1 MVTNHTTQT
10 MTITSELKAAKKFGP
25 GFFIREQMEM
35 REWTQSD
42 LSEVTGFT
50 IKHLNKVLQEK
61 QPLTLDMAR
70 VLGEVFNTSAQYWVN
85 IDTGYRLWLAQEK
98 TKSEEEAD
106 IKGLIYERMPIKD
119 MMAKG
124 WLKASHSAEN
134 LKKQVLQYWDWQEL
148 DFGVL
153 DKNFLPCLT
162 RKSEAF
168 NQFNASY
175 AITWYRKAQ
184 IEASKVKATSY
195 KRRKLEKLY
204 DNLHSYTTTASGI
217 NDFIKA
223 LADSGV
229 IFFVLPHLQK
239 TYLDGA
245 AFLLGKNPVVVYTGR
260 YKRIDNFWFTVAHEI
275 AHILL
280 HLDDNTPFVLDNL
293 RDGELNKMEKEA
305 NELASEKLKHAEIFN
320 YLEPHLKYL
329 TSTKVEEC
337 AEELHIHPAIII
349 GKLAYEKQISCS
361 NQTLY
366 NENVIDLIQSQYKR
380 T

>member
-1 MVTNHTTQT
+1 MALTT
-10 MTITSELKAAKKFGP
+10 ELKAVRKFGP

-50 IKHLNKVLQEK
+50 IKHLNKILQEK

-98 TKSEEEAD
+98 TKGEVEAD

-119 MMAKG
+119 MLAKG
-124 WLKASHSAEN
+124 WLKAFNNAEN
-134 LKKQVLQYWDWQEL
+134 LKKQVLQYWDWEDL
-148 DFGVL
+148 DFDIL
-153 DKNFLPCLT
+153 DKNYLPYLT
-162 RKSEAF
+162 QKSEAF

-184 IEASKVKATSY
+184 IEASRMKAVPY
-195 KRRKLEKLY
+195 KRQKLEKLY
-204 DNLHSYTTTASGI
+204 DNLHSYTSSNKGI

-223 LADSGV
+223 LADVGV

-239 TYLDGA
+239 TSLDGA
-245 AFLLGKNPVVVYTGR
+245 AFFSGKNPVVVYTGR

-280 HLDDNTPFVLDNL
+280 HLNDNNKFVLDNL
-293 RDGELNKMEKEA
+293 RDGEPNKMEKEA
-305 NELASEKLKHAEIFN
+305 NELAAEKLKHDEILN

-329 TSTKVEEC
+329 TSSKVEEC
-337 AEELHIHPAIII
+337 AEELYVHPAIII
-349 GKLAYEKQISCS
+349 GKLAHEKQISYS

-366 NENVIDLIQSQYKR
+366 NQNVLEIIMKQYLID
-380 T
+380 